1 MGHHL
6 LSDYNK
12 KFIVDETSDSLNL
25 TIRPAR
31 ASDLL
36 ALVDILFTSFKPPSG
51 LLCYLSSVL
60 RLGLYEDLRYSLR
73 NSDSNQCVYLVATV
87 SPDPGLLHQSVVVGA
102 VEITFFRNLPFGLKA
117 SYYPYLSNL
126 AIRADYRRQGIGR
139 ELLRSCEAAVGERG
153 LKDLYLH
160 VLKDNYPAR
169 QLYDGAG
176 YRLRQAD
183 SFWQGWLL
191 HRSQRLLLYKSIDS
205 PV

>member
-12 KFIVDETSDSLNL
+12 KFIVGDTSDSFHL
-25 TIRPAR
+25 TVRRAK

-36 ALVDILFTSFKPPSG
+36 ALVDILFTSFKPHSG
-51 LLCYLSSVL
+51 PVCYFSSVL

-73 NSDSNQCVYLVATV
+73 SSDSNQCIYLVATV
-87 SPDPGLLHQSVVVGA
+87 SPAAGLLHQSVVVGA

-139 ELLRSCEAAVGERG
+139 ELLRSCEAAVGEQG
-153 LKDLYLH
+153 LEDLYLH

-183 SFWQGWLL
+183 SFWQGWLF
-191 HRSQRLLLYKSIDS
+191 HQSQRLLLHKSIS
-205 PV
+205 PPV